1 MKLGNGDPGYRLAFF
16 FQVTL
21 KSTVHRKGHSGP
33 MPLIII
39 IIMMLAGKRPQWH
52 PPGAGP
58 GL

>member
-1 MKLGNGDPGYRLAFF
+1 LAFF

-21 KSTVHRKGHSGP
+21 KSTVHRKVLGHSGP

-39 IIMMLAGKRPQWH
+39 IMMMLAGKRPQWH